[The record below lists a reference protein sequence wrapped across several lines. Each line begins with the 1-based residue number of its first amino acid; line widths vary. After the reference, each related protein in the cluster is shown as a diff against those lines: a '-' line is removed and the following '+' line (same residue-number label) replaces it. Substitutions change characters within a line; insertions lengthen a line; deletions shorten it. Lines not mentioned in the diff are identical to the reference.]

1 MSRFSHLTDADIES
15 MDLARRVVSDGM
27 GLGGFGVW
35 RLWNGDGGLVLE
47 QPFVNLVSD
56 KGDEYAAK
64 KLAVGIGPSAPT
76 APSAATGMKL
86 GSTSSTSPSK
96 AGTGAA
102 LQTYLSSTNRT
113 FDTGATTTN
122 LGTTLGWIV
131 TVGCTWPTGSTITG
145 IVEAVIVNDA
155 ATNATSTAANTY
167 ARTTGSSVTKGTT
180 DTFAITWNWKQ
191 LGA

>member
-1 MSRFSHLTDADIES
+1 MSGFNDADVTS
-15 MDLARRVVSDGM
+15 YDLATRIARESL
-27 GLGGFGVW
+27 GLVGFGVW
-35 RLWNGDGGLVLE
+35 RLWNGDGDLVVE
-47 QPFVNLVSD
+47 QPFANLVTD

-64 KLAVGIGPSAPT
+64 KLAVAIGPSAPS

-86 GSTSSTSPSK
+86 GSVSSTAPGKS
-96 AGTGAA
+96 GTGAA
-102 LQTYLSSTNRT
+102 LQTYLTSTNRT
-113 FDTGATTTN
+113 FDSGATTTN
-122 LGTTLGWIV
+122 LGGGLGWIV